1 MTLMLDFSSHV
12 GFPRNHKP
20 NSFTKYLH
28 CNANIDGIF
37 FHIYLVHHT
46 TLKSAVS
53 AEVNRDLPRL
63 PGDRPSARNET
74 GPWTNT
80 RTHFPLS
87 ANPTQ
92 RCHAPMASVYNSQL
106 CPSTI
111 PFRMK
116 IRLKS
121 EDRYW
126 HESVFPSSEYHT
138 AQKGPGSKE
147 IEVAVSSHSIRDYIH
162 GRPC

>member
-28 CNANIDGIF
+28 CNTNIDGIF

-63 PGDRPSARNET
+63 PGDHPSARNET

-87 ANPTQ
+87 AGFLEQWKTKVRVILPLNSLLLCLLHPKLVTLPQ
-92 RCHAPMASVYNSQL
+92 RCYLVVTQQKV
-106 CPSTI
+106 PS
-111 PFRMK
+111 
-116 IRLKS
+116 
-121 EDRYW
+121 
-126 HESVFPSSEYHT
+126 
-138 AQKGPGSKE
+138 
-147 IEVAVSSHSIRDYIH
+147 
-162 GRPC
+162 